1 MIKLIDILSEIV
13 VKGPSP
19 RLDTNTTE
27 FVKDYI
33 INYIKD
39 NILIDSEIGDI
50 LDIYFDR
57 EIYDITHN
65 FISEQ
70 MIHNNYELYKNN
82 DEILVSYNNRD
93 IVDEDDIRNY
103 IDEHPNLEKYLKKL
117 IFNFYWSQIDISELY
132 SKSMLLVRNYMDK
145 WEIKDIINDIL
156 ENAELYLEYILED
169 TYGFG
174 EYIRREFLKSDL
186 INEIKITN
194 NPYPEKT
201 IGWWLMKL
209 PQPYRSQAL
218 NNWKKDDTY
227 EKYKNLICRSKLD
240 ALGWAFLW
248 KNTLEGKDYWDN
260 ISYKLS
266 NDIPLD
272 EIKITNPNH
281 ITADKVR
288 DMWNEICNKFG
299 HMNGG
304 PELNQ
309 IWNKMFNEW
318 KPIYIKGKN
327 SLIQKGKTKPTS
339 VDVINEFTKD
349 ELMKSANIFKQYL
362 NK

>member
-1 MIKLIDILSEIV
+1 MIKLIDILSEII

-39 NILIDSEIGDI
+39 NMLIDSEIGDI

-117 IFNFYWSQIDISELY
+117 IFNFHWSQIDIYELY
-132 SKSMLLVRNYMDK
+132 SKSMSLVRNYMDK

-156 ENAELYLEYILED
+156 ENTELYLEDILED

-186 INEIKITN
+186 I
-194 NPYPEKT
+194 
-201 IGWWLMKL
+201 
-209 PQPYRSQAL
+209 
-218 NNWKKDDTY
+218 
-227 EKYKNLICRSKLD
+227 
-240 ALGWAFLW
+240 
-248 KNTLEGKDYWDN
+248 
-260 ISYKLS
+260 
-266 NDIPLD
+266 D
-272 EIKITNPNH
+272 EIKITPSGVTVDEVINLWDEVCKKLKN
-281 ITADKVR
+281 DEWDSVY
-288 DMWNEICNKFG
+288 
-299 HMNGG
+299 
-304 PELNQ
+304 
-309 IWNKMFNEW
+309 NEW
-318 KPIYIKGKN
+318 RPIYLTGDDRLHQSGYIIPTAQNVIKN
-327 SLIQKGKTKPTS
+327 LTR
-339 VDVINEFTKD
+339 N
-349 ELMKSANIFKQYL
+349 ELMKSKLIFKKHL
-362 NK
+362 DLFKK

>member
-132 SKSMLLVRNYMDK
+132 SKSIPLVKDYMDK
-145 WEIKDIINDIL
+145 WEIINIIDNIL
-156 ENAELYLEYILED
+156 EDEELYLEYILED
-169 TYGFG
+169 YIYEFG
-174 EYIRREFLKSDL
+174 EYIRKEFLKSDL
-186 INEIKITN
+186 INEIKIT
-194 NPYPEKT
+194 PYGVTVDEVINLWNEVCKKLKNDEWDSVYNKWRPIYL
-201 IGWWLMKL
+201 IGEDRLYQTGNVM
-209 PQPYRSQAL
+209 PTAQ
-218 NNWKKDDTY
+218 DVI
-227 EKYKNLICRSKLD
+227 KNLTR
-240 ALGWAFLW
+240 
-248 KNTLEGKDYWDN
+248 N
-260 ISYKLS
+260 
-266 NDIPLD
+266 
-272 EIKITNPNH
+272 
-281 ITADKVR
+281 
-288 DMWNEICNKFG
+288 
-299 HMNGG
+299 
-304 PELNQ
+304 
-309 IWNKMFNEW
+309 
-318 KPIYIKGKN
+318 
-327 SLIQKGKTKPTS
+327 
-339 VDVINEFTKD
+339 
-349 ELMKSANIFKQYL
+349 ELMKSKLIFKKHL
-362 NK
+362 DLFKK